1 MNARTALVVEDDDA
15 ISRFVRDL
23 LEQEGFQV
31 ITEKDGD
38 WARQSLERR
47 LPDVLVTDVLLP
59 TLGGFELVS
68 ALREMPGGAEV
79 PVVVMT
85 GIYRGSRHRRY
96 AEERLGV
103 KAFLPKPFDAS
114 ALQRAVQ
121 SALGHDYPGR
131 DRRKTRAPAAL
142 KVPVADPLA
151 GPEQASE
158 RDEVERQA
166 RNFRNARTARG
177 NLKHKRFPE
186 VLSQLYRWR
195 ATGALLLKRERVKKI
210 VYLKDGYP
218 IFVKSNLLSECL
230 GRVLVRERMITEAEC
245 EESLE
250 AMKKRKR
257 QQGTLLIEMGIIS
270 PHNLVYALQLQLE
283 TKLFDIFAWPD
294 GEYQFN
300 PRIDIP
306 PQAVHLDM
314 SLATIVYEGVRRGF
328 RAKQLEDLLAP
339 FAQSY
344 LAVHPDPLH
353 RFQDIALE
361 ADERKTVA
369 LVDGRRTMEQIIE
382 RSGLGAEHAR
392 QLLYALMAAEMI
404 QPQARRAK
412 KKDALEL
419 PPPLV
424 KGATPPPLKAAKARA
439 SQSGLVANA
448 SGEVR
453 VSDVLPAQGGRLD
466 GLSVSEL
473 RARLAERV
481 KELKKQTLFEALGV
495 SRSASDDEIR
505 RAYFAAARDVH
516 RDRLPGNAPADARAL
531 AEQIEGALTSAYETL
546 RDRATRKEYERSLD
560 AASFAQV
567 TEDVGRILAAEGRF
581 QRGTQALDKGDF
593 GEAAALFEEAA
604 TLYPDEGEFW
614 THLGWAMF
622 QRAPAD
628 EDVVGEAEARI
639 RDGIQKNPRSDKGWL
654 FLGRLLK
661 ATGRAAEAEPQFEQA
676 IQCNPDCREALDEL
690 KLIAERRVQERGGRG
705 AKGGRR

>member
-15 ISRFVRDL
+15 TASFVRDV
-23 LEQEGFQV
+23 LEHEGFQV
-31 ITEKDGD
+31 VIEKDGE
-38 WARQSLERR
+38 WARKSLERR
-47 LPDVLVTDVLLP
+47 LPDVLVTDLLLP
-59 TLGGFELVS
+59 TIGGFELVG
-68 ALREMPGGAEV
+68 ALREMPGGKDV

-85 GIYRGSRHRRY
+85 GIYRGSRHKRY
-96 AEERLGV
+96 ADERLGV
-103 KAFLPKPFDAS
+103 KAFLDKPFDAS
-114 ALQRAVQ
+114 GLKGALET
-121 SALGHDYPGR
+121 ALGHEYPGR
-131 DRRKTRAPAAL
+131 DRRKARPPAL
-142 KVPVADPLA
+142 KKVPVSDPLA
-151 GPEQASE
+151 GPETTSE

-166 RNFRNARTARG
+166 RHFRNARTARG

-230 GRVLVRERMITEAEC
+230 GRVLVRERLITEAEC
-245 EESLE
+245 EASLE

-257 QQGTLLIEMGIIS
+257 QQGTLLIEMGVIS

-283 TKLFDIFAWPD
+283 TKLFDIFSWPD

-300 PRIDIP
+300 ARIDIP

-328 RAKQLEDLLAP
+328 SDQQLKDLLAP
-339 FAQSY
+339 FEQSY

-369 LVDGRRTMEQIIE
+369 LIDGRRTTQQIIE
-382 RSGLGAEHAR
+382 RSSLEEKHAR

-404 QPQARRAK
+404 QPETRRAR
-412 KKDALEL
+412 KKDALEV
-419 PPPLV
+419 PQKPS
-424 KGATPPPLKAAKARA
+424 ATPPPLRPPPRGSGRRA
-439 SQSGLVANA
+439 
-448 SGEVR
+448 GE
-453 VSDVLPAQGGRLD
+453 STSEQPISAVLPKRGRLD
-466 GLSVSEL
+466 GLSVAEL

-481 KELKKQTLFEALGV
+481 KELKKQTLFAALGV

-505 RAYFAAARDVH
+505 RAYFAAVRDYH

-531 AEQIEGALTSAYETL
+531 AEQIEAHLTTAYETL
-546 RDRATRKEYERSLD
+546 SDRASRQQYERSLD

-581 QRGTQALDKGDF
+581 QRGAQALERGDF
-593 GEAAALFEEAA
+593 EKATALFEEAVR
-604 TLYPDEGEFW
+604 LYPDEGEFL
-614 THLGWAMF
+614 THLGWASF
-622 QRAPAD
+622 QRAPDD
-628 EDVVGEAEARI
+628 EENVAEAEARI

-661 ATGRAAEAEPQFEQA
+661 QSGRSAEAERQFEQA
-676 IQCNPDCREALDEL
+676 IQCNPDCKEALHEL
-690 KLIAERRVQERGGRG
+690 KLLAERRVHRRTRG
-705 AKGGRR
+705 A